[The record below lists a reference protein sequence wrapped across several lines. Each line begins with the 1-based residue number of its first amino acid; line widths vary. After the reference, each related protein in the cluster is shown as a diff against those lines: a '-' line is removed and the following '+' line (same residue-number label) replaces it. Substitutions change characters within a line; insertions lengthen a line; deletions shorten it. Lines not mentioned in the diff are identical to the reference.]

1 MGNFGSCVDNINI
14 PPCFW
19 FVGGEK
25 RNAIASMVAGT
36 LFFMGWWFIIDA
48 QSVYPEN
55 MSHAYHVCGVFGTL
69 SLFMINAVS
78 NAQMRG
84 DAYNGGF
91 CGPRGARLWLF
102 LGFVMGFGSVIASCW
117 ILFANY
123 VSNPEMPSHWPGF
136 ALFFQNVFIFMGS
149 LIYKFG
155 RVEDQF

>member
-1 MGNFGSCVDNINI
+1 MGNLGSCLDNVTI
-14 PPCFW
+14 PPCVW
-19 FVGGEK
+19 FAGGQK
-25 RNAIASMVAGT
+25 RNAVASMLAGV

-48 QSVYPEN
+48 QSVYPN
-55 MSHAYHVCGVFGTL
+55 WMNHGYHVCGVFGTL

-123 VSNPEMPSHWPGF
+123 VNNDKIPAHWPGF
-136 ALFFQNVFIFMGS
+136 ALFFQNIFIFMGS